1 MSRHALLDRLRMGG
15 MLMRELTTRA
25 QEPRNQTPSAALGTA
40 RILAAMEDG
49 GRIDGRTAAGYLYH
63 SAWISRTLG
72 GCATCVDLGCGTGVQ
87 LLQVAAV
94 NAETHFVGVDRC
106 QNLLEQGASNMRRL
120 GLTNVEW
127 VCDDITAPTALH
139 DRAFDAAISTMALHD
154 LVSVAAMTA
163 CLKLMQRLVGA
174 KGGIYIE
181 DFARL
186 RSTRSMDFFVAI
198 NAPNIP
204 DEFSYL
210 YRASLGA
217 AFTLG
222 ELRQIGVELPGTRLY
237 STFSVPFLVV
247 IKTPDRHTPPAALE
261 RLRAL
266 RASLGTVQRKDLEDL
281 QRFFGLG
288 GLRGDPFS

>member
-1 MSRHALLDRLRMGG
+1 
-15 MLMRELTTRA
+15 
-25 QEPRNQTPSAALGTA
+25 
-40 RILAAMEDG
+40 
-49 GRIDGRTAAGYLYH
+49 
-63 SAWISRTLG
+63 
-72 GCATCVDLGCGTGVQ
+72 
-87 LLQVAAV
+87 
-94 NAETHFVGVDRC
+94 
-106 QNLLEQGASNMRRL
+106 
-120 GLTNVEW
+120 
-127 VCDDITAPTALH
+127 
-139 DRAFDAAISTMALHD
+139 MALHD
-154 LVSVAAMTA
+154 LVSVAEMTA

-186 RSTRSMDFFVAI
+186 RSTRSMDFFVAM
-198 NAPNIP
+198 NAPNVP

-217 AFTLG
+217 AFTIG

-247 IKTPDRHTPPAALE
+247 IKTPDRHTPPAALD

-266 RASLGTVQRKDLEDL
+266 RASLGTVQSKDLEDL